1 MEILWIIIG
10 SLFIVAGFIG
20 VFVPIIP
27 GTPLIYVSL
36 LIMQFLLGSPF
47 TWTFLV
53 IWGLVVAVV
62 ATLDGLIPA
71 EGARR
76 MGGSRYGIY
85 GCLIGGLIG
94 LVFFPPFGIIVGPI
108 AGAFIG
114 ELVSGRKSRSAWKA
128 AMGSFV
134 GYLVAMI
141 LKLSVSVILAYYF
154 YSNI

>member
-10 SLFIVAGFIG
+10 SLFIVAGFVG

-36 LIMQFLLGSPF
+36 IIMQFGLGSPF

-53 IWGLVVAVV
+53 IWGIVVAVV

-76 MGGSRYGIY
+76 MGGSKYGIY
-85 GCLIGGLIG
+85 GCLIGALVGLI
-94 LVFFPPFGIIVGPI
+94 FFPPFGIIVGPI

-114 ELVSGRKSRSAWKA
+114 ELVAGRKSRSAWRA

-134 GYLVAMI
+134 GYLVATV
-141 LKLSVSVILAYYF
+141 LKISVSVVLAYYF